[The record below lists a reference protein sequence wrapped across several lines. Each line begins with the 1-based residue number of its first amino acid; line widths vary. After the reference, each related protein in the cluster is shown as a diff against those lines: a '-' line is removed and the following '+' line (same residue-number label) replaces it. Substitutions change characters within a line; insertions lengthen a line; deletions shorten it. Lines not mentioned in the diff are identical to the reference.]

1 MAPCPYLAISTSP
14 ATEHVRPRSSA
25 PTRAPFR
32 EPKRRILIVC
42 EGARTEPDYING
54 LDRYFR
60 NAAIEVECVPAIGV
74 PLTVVSYAARRKEQ
88 AEKYARKQSDD
99 FLKFDTV
106 WCVVDVDE
114 HPHLNEARQ
123 LARAREI
130 ELAISNPCFELWLL
144 LHFREPPGARHRH
157 DLCQQMREHIPA
169 YDKKPQFTQFV
180 DGVEAACRR
189 AERLDLDAE
198 NENEPGRNPTTGV
211 YRLVA
216 SLRGQ

>member
-1 MAPCPYLAISTSP
+1 MGGRNRQRRP
-14 ATEHVRPRSSA
+14 ARRT
-25 PTRAPFR
+25 PFR
-32 EPKRRILIVC
+32 EPKRRILVVC

-54 LDRYFR
+54 LDRFFR
-60 NAAIEVECVPAIGV
+60 NSAIEVECVRAAGV
-74 PLTVVSYAARRKEQ
+74 PLTVVSHAAQRKEQ
-88 AEKYARKQSDD
+88 AQKDAKRHDD
-99 FLKFDTV
+99 EFLRFDEV

-123 LARAREI
+123 LAQARQI

-157 DLCQQMREHIPA
+157 DLCRLMREHVPA
-169 YDKKPQFTQFV
+169 YDKKPDFAHLA
-180 DGVEAACRR
+180 DGVDAACRR
-189 AERLDLDAE
+189 AERLDLEAN

-216 SLRGQ
+216 ALRGQ